1 MEVVKEFFQKIDEF
15 VMQYWGHVDGF
26 LGKGWYIIYAGI
38 LAIVALLTL
47 VGLITVLIKFK
58 KIFLPLL
65 IIIGIFCAASY
76 FFIYK

>member
-15 VMQYWGHVDGF
+15 LMQYWGYVDGF
-26 LGKGWYIIYAGI
+26 LNNGWYIIYAGI
-38 LAIVALLTL
+38 LVVAFLLIL

-58 KIFLPLL
+58 KIFLPLIIL
-65 IIIGIFCAASY
+65 IIAFCVASY